1 MDWGAT
7 TELMSYLSG
16 INEFIVL
23 PTRYGTRYV
32 LLIVF
37 FVFEE
42 TIVGNR
48 RVNPL
53 SNDEVMLH

>member
-1 MDWGAT
+1 
-7 TELMSYLSG
+7 MSYLSG